1 MLYILT
7 VNDFSSVVKDEFF
20 GALAIQLN
28 KVKNHQLLIVAGDMS
43 SKVGSRI
50 GNDMVGQFGV
60 TEMSSNGEIL

>member
-1 MLYILT
+1 MLCILT
-7 VNDFSSVVKDEFF
+7 VNDTSSVVKDEFF

-28 KVKNHQLLIVAGDMS
+28 KVKNYQLLIVAGDMS
-43 SKVGSRI
+43 TKVGSRI